1 MLVLRKCWQL
11 ELWRTLRDVNGN
23 DRKNQMQTLAPD
35 WVEILQDETGTEI
48 AIAIGPIVVYTM
60 WIPQNE
66 LRIWKRP

>member
-1 MLVLRKCWQL
+1 MGTTEKIRCRRGRQI
-11 ELWRTLRDVNGN
+11 G
-23 DRKNQMQTLAPD
+23 
-35 WVEILQDETGTEI
+35 VEILQDETGTQI